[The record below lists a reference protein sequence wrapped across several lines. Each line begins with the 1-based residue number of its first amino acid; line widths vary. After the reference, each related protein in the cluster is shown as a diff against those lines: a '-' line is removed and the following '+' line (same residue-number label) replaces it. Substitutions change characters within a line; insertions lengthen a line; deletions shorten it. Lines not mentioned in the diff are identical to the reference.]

1 MNVVCR
7 ENGID
12 FATGSTKDYRNG
24 FFFALFVIFVAK
36 HPSGRGSVVSGSEGW
51 ISPVGYRWVTL
62 GNGNVLRSAMA
73 LLRFSPRLT
82 HPATSLIRRQE
93 IKVDQGCS
101 KWLKVA
107 QGILKHFFMRT
118 VKISSARQAVA
129 LAAKLRQIDRF
140 WVRQSLTLP
149 RTATVLL

>member
-62 GNGNVLRSAMA
+62 GNGNVLAENRFFPPYAGGGAHA
-73 LLRFSPRLT
+73 LPSK
-82 HPATSLIRRQE
+82 A
-93 IKVDQGCS
+93 GCR
-101 KWLKVA
+101 KN
-107 QGILKHFFMRT
+107 
-118 VKISSARQAVA
+118 
-129 LAAKLRQIDRF
+129 
-140 WVRQSLTLP
+140 
-149 RTATVLL
+149 